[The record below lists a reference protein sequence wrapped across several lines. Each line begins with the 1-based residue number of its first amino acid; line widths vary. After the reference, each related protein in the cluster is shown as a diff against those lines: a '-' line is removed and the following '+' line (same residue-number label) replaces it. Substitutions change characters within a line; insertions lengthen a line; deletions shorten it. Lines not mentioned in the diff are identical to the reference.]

1 MPARRLRAPTA
12 SDVRAPGTSCAR
24 PGPLRVIAW
33 DPDRPAVTQLH
44 VLGDLVVL
52 FGAALVGSAAHI
64 AAARDLPEAGP
75 EA

>member
-1 MPARRLRAPTA
+1 MPARGLRALAT
-12 SDVRAPGTSCAR
+12 SDVRAPGTSCAH
-24 PGPLRVIAW
+24 PDPLRVIAW

-52 FGAALVGSAAHI
+52 FGAALVGSAAQI
-64 AAARDLPEAGP
+64 AAARDLLEAGP